1 MSNILEKTDLGFIRT
16 PLLCIQFP
24 YTQERF
30 NELQKLM
37 AEICRQIDEHKLHDL
52 ICMQLDDRDK
62 EISIGQ
68 KRHELYQKSIATYTV
83 QWDSDDG
90 IHQQGLKLIIEAL
103 QNNPDVDCCTYEE
116 YINID
121 GVEQRSNHDL
131 KYGDWNNNKDGFD
144 YVRTP
149 FMKSVIKTEIA
160 KSVPVP
166 FERFAEDHHWGQ
178 ALKPHLKTQVHIDE
192 QIYRYIH
199 ISSDHN
205 TRYGITE

>member
-1 MSNILEKTDLGFIRT
+1 MREQA
-16 PLLCIQFP
+16 LLSIQFP
-24 YTQERF
+24 STIDREEVL
-30 NELQKLM
+30 NKLVT
-37 AEICRQIDEHKLHDL
+37 EFVRQIDENKYHD
-52 ICMQLDDRDK
+52 IVCMEFDNRGK
-62 EISIGQ
+62 EVSIGE
-68 KRHELYQKSIATYTV
+68 KRNDLYKKAWGKYVV

-90 IHQQGLKLIIEAL
+90 IHSHGLRLIIEAL
-103 QNNPDVDCCTYEE
+103 KNNPDVDCCTYEE

-131 KYGDWNNNKDGFD
+131 KYGDWNNNEDGYD

-166 FERFAEDHHWGQ
+166 FIRFAEDHQWAQ
-178 ALKPHLKTQVHIDE
+178 SLKPHLKTQVHISE

-205 TRYGITE
+205 ERYGIKD